1 LRQRRWFFTEEEA
14 SASRAM
20 MPPSPRLLARMTS
33 VTYFSD
39 TTTIS
44 AQKIAEMPPR
54 MFPVASGMPWLGLN
68 VCLTA

>member
-1 LRQRRWFFTEEEA
+1 
-14 SASRAM
+14 